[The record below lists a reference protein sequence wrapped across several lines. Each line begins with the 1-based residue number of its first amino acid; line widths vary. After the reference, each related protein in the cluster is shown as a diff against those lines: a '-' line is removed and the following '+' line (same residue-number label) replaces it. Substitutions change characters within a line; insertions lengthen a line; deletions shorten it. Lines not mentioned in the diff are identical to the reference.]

1 MKTNELK
8 CADLRIGNW
17 VKINLPHKSIIGK
30 IDGLNRV
37 KAFVEDKEG
46 FTTLPIHDI
55 QPIELT
61 EDVLV
66 KIGFEKDGNNYSLVC
81 GDIEVG
87 YYIDKFKQ
95 VLYINVSRE
104 KRFYKNELRSYD
116 VKYLHQLQNAY
127 YLLTNEELE
136 VNL

>member
-1 MKTNELK
+1 MKTNEL
-8 CADLRIGNW
+8 RIGNYVNIEGDV
-17 VKINLPHKSIIGK
+17 VKVKEIYEKSIHYTYGEYESY
-30 IDGLNRV
+30 
-37 KAFVEDKEG
+37 ATED
-46 FTTLPIHDI
+46 FI

-61 EDVLV
+61 EEILV
-66 KIGFEKDGNNYSLVC
+66 KIGFEKDGNNYSLIC

-95 VLYINVSRE
+95 VLCISVSRE

-136 VNL
+136 VELWFT

>member
-8 CADLRIGNW
+8 CTDLRIGNLLKYDDEIVMVYELYDDAISILEDSY
-17 VKINLPHKSIIGK
+17 VKVYH
-30 IDGLNRV
+30 IDN
-37 KAFVEDKEG
+37 FD
-46 FTTLPIHDI
+46 PIK
-55 QPIELT
+55 LT
-61 EDVLV
+61 EELLL

-95 VLYINVSRE
+95 VLYINVCRK
-104 KRFYKNELRSYD
+104 KRFHKNELRSYD

-127 YLLTNEELE
+127 HLLTGKELE
-136 VNL
+136 VSL